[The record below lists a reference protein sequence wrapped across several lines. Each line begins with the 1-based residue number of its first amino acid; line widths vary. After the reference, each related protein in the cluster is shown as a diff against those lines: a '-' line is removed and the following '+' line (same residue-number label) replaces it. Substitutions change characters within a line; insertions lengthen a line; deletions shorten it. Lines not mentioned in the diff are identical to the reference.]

1 VSPAA
6 ARSRLAFAAAAL
18 WVLPLWVVR
27 FPPMVDYPQ
36 QLALSAILRWYSD
49 PVRRFRETYE
59 LALWTPH
66 GLFKLL
72 TAGLAWVVP
81 IHVAGRLVVSASL
94 LGVGLAAL
102 ALCRR
107 AGRPGWYALL
117 ALALTYN
124 TVFYWGFVDN
134 LLAIPLA
141 LGGVAM
147 ADGLFER
154 PFGWRSWLALAGVCA
169 LFYAVH
175 LQFLLLFAGMVGW
188 IAICRRPPWR
198 RLALWLSA
206 LVPGV
211 AACLGVMAYGI
222 LRTAPGVISEYERR
236 MRSAPPFRL
245 PLTTKLLRLPDLL
258 FGPYPD
264 RTGWILLGLLAL
276 TAVVAILFR
285 EKRPFGASPHSPNP
299 LSPGLP
305 PTLTGERGLETELS
319 SPSSPGGVG
328 GRPGEEGRGDEGPP
342 TGRGNGPERSEPR
355 VPDLLFRTRF
365 ATLTGWLVLLYLI
378 LPEFRGGYLIADRVA
393 PFAAMMGV
401 IALPPPRLERRRL
414 VAALVGVVV
423 AFQFMQTL
431 SAFLRFRG
439 ESAGLEELLAGTEP
453 GQNLAG
459 LIFQRESASWR
470 GMPFY
475 LHFPAYY
482 QVEKGGRILF
492 SFAELFQTSARF
504 RPGKSWDDLLREWND
519 WNPQFFDYGR
529 HGGRFRYFLV
539 RGTLADVTA
548 AFGGDPAR
556 LGLNGRTAGEWWL
569 FESPPKY

>member
-1 VSPAA
+1 MTF
-6 ARSRLAFAAAAL
+6 RSRLALAAAAL

-49 PVRRFRETYE
+49 PLRRFRETYE

-72 TAGLAWVVP
+72 TAGLAWVMP
-81 IHVAGRLVVSASL
+81 IEVAGKLVVSASL
-94 LGVGLAAL
+94 LGVGVAAL

-107 AGRPGWYALL
+107 ARRPGWYALL

-147 ADGLFER
+147 ADALFERSVDR
-154 PFGWRSWLALAGVCA
+154 PFGWRPWLALAGVTV
-169 LFYAVH
+169 LFYTVH

-206 LVPGV
+206 LIPGV
-211 AACLGVMAYGI
+211 AACLAVMAYGV
-222 LRTAPGVISEYERR
+222 LRTPVGVISEYERR
-236 MRSAPPFRL
+236 MRSAPPLRL
-245 PLTTKLLRLPDLL
+245 PLTAKLLRLPDLL

-264 RTGWILLGLLAL
+264 RTGWMLLGLLAA
-276 TAVVAILFR
+276 TAILAIAFR
-285 EKRPFGASPHSPNP
+285 KR
-299 LSPGLP
+299 
-305 PTLTGERGLETELS
+305 
-319 SPSSPGGVG
+319 SPS
-328 GRPGEEGRGDEGPP
+328 
-342 TGRGNGPERSEPR
+342 
-355 VPDLLFRTRF
+355 PDLLFRTRF
-365 ATLTGWLVLLYLI
+365 ATLAGWLALLYLI

-393 PFAAMMGV
+393 PFAAMV
-401 IALPPPRLERRRL
+401 AVLALPPPVPERRRL
-414 VAALVGVVV
+414 VAALVGLVV
-423 AFQFMQTL
+423 AVQFMQTL

-439 ESAGLEELLAGTEP
+439 ESAGLEELLAGTAP
-453 GQNLAG
+453 GQNLGG
-459 LIFQRESASWR
+459 LIFERQSASWR
-470 GMPFY
+470 GMPVY

-504 RPGKSWDDLLREWND
+504 RPGRSWDDLLREWND
-519 WNPQFFDYGR
+519 WNPRFFDYGR

-539 RGTLADVTA
+539 RGTTADVTA
-548 AFGGDPAR
+548 AFGGDPGR
-556 LGLNGRTAGEWWL
+556 LGLTGKTAGEWWL
-569 FESPPKY
+569 FERPRPQP

>member
-1 VSPAA
+1 MTTK
-6 ARSRLAFAAAAL
+6 SRLAVAAAAL

-36 QLALSAILRWYSD
+36 QLALAAILRWYSD

-81 IHVAGRLVVSASL
+81 INVAGKLVVSASL

-107 AGRPGWYALL
+107 AGRPEWYALL
-117 ALALTYN
+117 PLALTYN

-147 ADGLFER
+147 ADALFDR
-154 PFGWRSWLALAGVCA
+154 PFGGRSWLALAGVCA
-169 LFYAVH
+169 LFYTVH

-206 LVPGV
+206 LAPGV
-211 AACLGVMAYGI
+211 AACLAVMAYGV
-222 LRTAPGVISEYERR
+222 LRTAPGVISEYEQR
-236 MRSAPPFRL
+236 MRRAAPLRL
-245 PLTTKLLRLPDLL
+245 PVAAKLLRLPDLL
-258 FGPYPD
+258 FGSYPD
-264 RTGWILLGLLAL
+264 RTGWLLLGLLGL
-276 TAVVAILFR
+276 TAILAIVFR
-285 EKRPFGASPHSPNP
+285 EKGA
-299 LSPGLP
+299 
-305 PTLTGERGLETELS
+305 
-319 SPSSPGGVG
+319 
-328 GRPGEEGRGDEGPP
+328 GRA
-342 TGRGNGPERSEPR
+342 
-355 VPDLLFRTRF
+355 VLADLLFRTRF
-365 ATLTGWLVLLYLI
+365 ATLAGWLVLLYLI

-393 PFAAMMGV
+393 PFAAMMAAL
-401 IALPPPRLERRRL
+401 ALPAPVPERRRL
-414 VAALVGVVV
+414 VAALVGLVIAV
-423 AFQFMQTL
+423 QFMQTL

-439 ESAGLEELLAGTEP
+439 ESAGLEELLAGTAP
-453 GQNLAG
+453 GESLGG
-459 LIFQRESASWR
+459 LIFERQSASWP
-470 GMPFY
+470 GVPVY

-504 RPGKSWDDLLREWND
+504 RPGRSWDDLLREWND
-519 WNPQFFDYGR
+519 WNPQLFDYGR
-529 HGGRFRYFLV
+529 HGGRFRYFLI
-539 RGTLADVTA
+539 RGTPADVAA
-548 AFGGDPAR
+548 AFRGDPGR
-556 LGLNGRTAGEWWL
+556 LGLTGRTAGEWWL
-569 FESPPKY
+569 FERRPGP

>member
-1 VSPAA
+1 MSPAA
-6 ARSRLAFAAAAL
+6 ARSRLALAAAAL

-81 IHVAGRLVVSASL
+81 IQWAGKLVVSASL

-154 PFGWRSWLALAGVCA
+154 SIERPFGWRSWLALAGVCL
-169 LFYAVH
+169 LFYTVH

-188 IAICRRPPWR
+188 IAICRRPPWK

-211 AACLGVMAYGI
+211 AACLAVMAYGV

-236 MRSAPPFRL
+236 MRSAPPLRL
-245 PLTTKLLRLPDLL
+245 PVTTKLLRLPDLL

-264 RTGWILLGLLAL
+264 WTGWVLLGLLGV
-276 TAVVAILFR
+276 TAVLAVAFR
-285 EKRPFGASPHSPNP
+285 ER
-299 LSPGLP
+299 
-305 PTLTGERGLETELS
+305 S
-319 SPSSPGGVG
+319 SS
-328 GRPGEEGRGDEGPP
+328 
-342 TGRGNGPERSEPR
+342 
-355 VPDLLFRTRF
+355 PDLLFRTRF
-365 ATLTGWLVLLYLI
+365 ATLAGWLVLLYLI

-393 PFAAMMGV
+393 PFAAMMAV
-401 IALPPPRLERRRL
+401 IALPPPLPERRRL
-414 VAALVGVVV
+414 VAVLVGVVV
-423 AFQFMQTL
+423 AIQFMQTL

-453 GQNLAG
+453 GQNLGG
-459 LIFQRESASWR
+459 LIFDRQSASWR
-470 GMPFY
+470 GMPVY

-519 WNPQFFDYGR
+519 WNPQLFDYRR

-556 LGLNGRTAGEWWL
+556 LGLTGRTAGEWWL
-569 FESPPKY
+569 FERPQN

>member
-1 VSPAA
+1 MSPAA
-6 ARSRLAFAAAAL
+6 AKSRLALAAAAL

-36 QLALSAILRWYSD
+36 QLALAAILRWYSD

-72 TAGLAWVVP
+72 TAGLAWVMP
-81 IHVAGRLVVSASL
+81 IQVAGKLVVSASL
-94 LGVGLAAL
+94 LGVGLGAL

-117 ALALTYN
+117 SLALTYN

-134 LLAIPLA
+134 LLALPLA

-147 ADGLFER
+147 ADALFERSVDR
-154 PFGWRSWLALAGVCA
+154 PFGWRSWLALAGVCL
-169 LFYAVH
+169 LFYTVH

-188 IAICRRPPWR
+188 IAICRRPPWK

-206 LVPGV
+206 LAPGV
-211 AACLGVMAYGI
+211 AACLAVMAYGV
-222 LRTAPGVISEYERR
+222 LRTAPGVISGYEQR
-236 MRSAPPFRL
+236 MRRAAPLRFPV
-245 PLTTKLLRLPDLL
+245 TTKLLRLPDLL
-258 FGPYPD
+258 FGAYPD
-264 RTGWILLGLLAL
+264 RTGWVLLGLLAA
-276 TAVVAILFR
+276 TAVLAILFR
-285 EKRPFGASPHSPNP
+285 
-299 LSPGLP
+299 
-305 PTLTGERGLETELS
+305 
-319 SPSSPGGVG
+319 SPSPSWRGRQGV
-328 GRPGEEGRGDEGPP
+328 RD
-342 TGRGNGPERSEPR
+342 
-355 VPDLLFRTRF
+355 TRF
-365 ATLTGWLVLLYLI
+365 ATLALWLALLYLI

-393 PFAAMMGV
+393 PFAAMMAV
-401 IALPPPRLERRRL
+401 IALPVLRPERRRL
-414 VAALVGVVV
+414 VAVLVGVVV
-423 AFQFMQTL
+423 ACQFMQTL

-453 GQNLAG
+453 GQNLGG
-459 LIFQRESASWR
+459 LIFDRQSASWR
-470 GMPFY
+470 GMPVY

-504 RPGKSWDDLLREWND
+504 RPGKSWDDLLREWTD
-519 WNPQFFDYGR
+519 WNPGFFDYGR
-529 HGGRFRYFLV
+529 HGARFHYFLV
-539 RGTLADVTA
+539 RGTPADVAA

-556 LGLNGRTAGEWWL
+556 LGLTGRTAGEWWL
-569 FESPPKY
+569 FERPGS

>member
-1 VSPAA
+1 MTKK
-6 ARSRLAFAAAAL
+6 SRLSFAAAAL

-72 TAGLAWVVP
+72 TAGLSWVLP
-81 IHVAGRLVVSASL
+81 INGAGKLVVSASL
-94 LGVGLAAL
+94 LGVGVAAL

-134 LLAIPLA
+134 LLAVPLA

-147 ADGLFER
+147 ADALFERSVDR
-154 PFGWRSWLALAGVCA
+154 PFGWRPWLALAGVCV
-169 LFYAVH
+169 LFYTVH

-211 AACLGVMAYGI
+211 AACLAVMAYGV
-222 LRTAPGVISEYERR
+222 LRTPVGVISEYERR

-245 PLTTKLLRLPDLL
+245 PVTAKLLRLPDLL

-264 RTGWILLGLLAL
+264 RTGWVLLGLVAA
-276 TAVVAILFR
+276 TAILAILFR
-285 EKRPFGASPHSPNP
+285 ER
-299 LSPGLP
+299 
-305 PTLTGERGLETELS
+305 
-319 SPSSPGGVG
+319 SPS
-328 GRPGEEGRGDEGPP
+328 
-342 TGRGNGPERSEPR
+342 
-355 VPDLLFRTRF
+355 PDLLFRARF
-365 ATLTGWLVLLYLI
+365 ATLAGWLALLYLI
-378 LPEFRGGYLIADRVA
+378 LPEFRGGYLIAGRVA

-401 IALPPPRLERRRL
+401 IALPPTVPERRRL
-414 VAALVGVVV
+414 VAALVAVVV
-423 AFQFMQTL
+423 ACQFVQTL
-431 SAFLRFRG
+431 SSFLRFRE
-439 ESAGLEELLAGTEP
+439 ESAGLEELLAGTAP
-453 GQNLAG
+453 GENLGG
-459 LIFQRESASWR
+459 LIFARQSASWR
-470 GMPFY
+470 GMAVY

-482 QVEKGGRILF
+482 QVEKGGRVLF

-504 RPGKSWDDLLREWND
+504 RPGRSWDGLLREWND
-519 WNPQFFDYGR
+519 WNPRLFDYGR

-539 RGTLADVTA
+539 RGTPADVTA

-556 LGLNGRTAGEWWL
+556 LGLTGRRAEEWWL
-569 FESPPKY
+569 FERPRSQP